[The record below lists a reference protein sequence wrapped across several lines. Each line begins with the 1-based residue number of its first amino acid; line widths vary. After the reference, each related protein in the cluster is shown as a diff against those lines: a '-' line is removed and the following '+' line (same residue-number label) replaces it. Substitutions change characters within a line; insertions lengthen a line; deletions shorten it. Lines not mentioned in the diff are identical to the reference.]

1 MSIFERFRLGIC
13 RSEDPAGAAERDPV
27 RLATAAILLDI
38 GYADSTLSP
47 SEDEGLLAYLKEKFS
62 LTDEH
67 ARELVMAAD
76 QIRSR
81 QIDHY
86 SLTSL
91 IRKSASLAERIEIVK
106 TMWRMVY
113 SDGKLTENENHMVR
127 KLADLLGIEHHVM
140 IDAKVSV
147 LREIGQTTA

>member
-1 MSIFERFRLGIC
+1 MSIFERFRQGIC
-13 RSEDPAGAAERDPV
+13 RSDNVTDAASKDPL

-38 GYADSTLSP
+38 GYADGTLSP
-47 SEDEGLLAYLKEKFS
+47 SEDDGLLSYLKEKFA
-62 LTDEH
+62 LTEEH

-76 QIRSR
+76 QIRGR

-86 SLTSL
+86 SLTNL

-113 SDGKLTENENHMVR
+113 SDGKLTENENHLVR

-147 LREIGQTTA
+147 LQEIGQTPA